1 MMILA
6 VDDAVGDD
14 VLNRLRAV
22 DGMSD
27 LRYVELSGGSDR

>member
-14 VLNRLRAV
+14 VLARLREV

-27 LRYVELSGGSDR
+27 LRYVAS